1 MRRPWPA
8 HPFIFAGMP
17 VLALMAS
24 NLGVV
29 PLIHGLRPLILS
41 LTAAIL
47 LQLLFGALLHDGG
60 KAAVMSST
68 CLILFFSYGHVHIA
82 ALAALFLLLQ
92 RVFGFNEGPTLAV
105 WLHPFLTA
113 LCVGFFLLVLRAV
126 RRRAGQP
133 GEITRLLNLVTA
145 LLLLYPAVQVLRYGL
160 SLRED
165 RSTRSHSQPEGE
177 GQTSPDIYYIILDG
191 YGAERTLQQVYDYNN
206 HDFLQFLSSQGFY
219 IASESTSNYAQT
231 ILSLTSSLNF
241 DYLDELL
248 GEVETTDVNILI
260 PLLRNNQVR
269 RLLASEGYRF
279 VAFSTG
285 YGRTEIPNAEIYLQP
300 DLESAGTVE
309 SLLIETTFLRAVE
322 AFTSVVGMRFPY
334 PGYEAHRQQVLFILD
349 QLPLV
354 AEIPG
359 PKFVFAHILLPHP
372 PFVFD
377 PDGEELVQRHS
388 YELAD
393 GSDFLGTYAE
403 YIEGYRGQV
412 SYLNSSLEEI
422 IPRLIGGSPVDPIIV
437 LQGDHGP
444 GAGLDWRSPTAEGL
458 TERFRIL
465 DAIRLPGAAPELL
478 YPTMSPVNT
487 FRVILNQYFGTGL
500 ALLPDRSYFST
511 TSRPLEFQPVQP

>member
-1 MRRPWPA
+1 VRRPWPA

-29 PLIHGLRPLILS
+29 PLIQGLRPLILS

-47 LQLLFGALLHDGG
+47 LQLLFSALLRDGG
-60 KAAVMSST
+60 KAAVLSLT
-68 CLILFFSYGHVHIA
+68 CLVLFFSYGHAHIA
-82 ALAALFLLLQ
+82 ALATLFLLLQ
-92 RVFGFNEGPTLAV
+92 RVVGFNEGTTLAV
-105 WLHPFLTA
+105 WLHPFLIA
-113 LCVGFFLLVLRAV
+113 LCVSVFLLVLRAV
-126 RRRAGQP
+126 RRGAGQS

-165 RSTRSHSQPEGE
+165 RSTPSQPEVV

-206 HDFLQFLSSQGFY
+206 LDFLQFLSSQGFY
-219 IASESTSNYAQT
+219 VASESTSNYAQT

-241 DYLDELL
+241 DYLDEVL

-285 YGRTEIPNAEIYLQP
+285 YGRTEIPNADLYLQP
-300 DLESAGTVE
+300 SVDSAGLLE

-322 AFTSVVGMRFPY
+322 SFTSVVGLRFPY
-334 PGYEAHRQQVLFILD
+334 PGFQAHRQQVLFILD
-349 QLPLV
+349 QLPMV

-372 PFVFD
+372 PFVFG
-377 PDGEELVQRHS
+377 PEGEELVQRHS
-388 YELAD
+388 YELAN
-393 GSDFLGTYAE
+393 GSDFLGTYDE

-465 DAIRLPGAAPELL
+465 NAIRLPGAAPELL
-478 YPTMSPVNT
+478 YPAISPVNT
-487 FRVILNQYFGTGL
+487 FRVILNQYFRASLG
-500 ALLPDRSYFST
+500 LLPDRSYFST

>member
-41 LTAAIL
+41 LTAALL
-47 LQLLFGALLHDGG
+47 LQLLFGALLRDGG

-68 CLILFFSYGHVHIA
+68 CLILFFSYGHAHIA

-92 RVFGFNEGPTLAV
+92 RVVGFNEGTTLAV
-105 WLHPFLTA
+105 WLHPFLIA
-113 LCVGFFLLVLRAV
+113 LCVSVFLLVLRAV
-126 RRRAGQP
+126 RRGAGQS

-165 RSTRSHSQPEGE
+165 RSTPSQPEVV

-206 HDFLQFLSSQGFY
+206 LDFLQFLSSQGFY
-219 IASESTSNYAQT
+219 VASESTSNYAQT

-241 DYLDELL
+241 DYLDEVL

-285 YGRTEIPNAEIYLQP
+285 YGRTEIPNADLYLQP
-300 DLESAGTVE
+300 SVDSAGLLE

-322 AFTSVVGMRFPY
+322 SFTSVVGLRFPY
-334 PGYEAHRQQVLFILD
+334 PGFQAHRQQVLFILD
-349 QLPLV
+349 QLPMV

-372 PFVFD
+372 PFVFG
-377 PDGEELVQRHS
+377 PEGEELVQRHS
-388 YELAD
+388 YELAN
-393 GSDFLGTYAE
+393 GSDFLGTYDE

-465 DAIRLPGAAPELL
+465 NAIRLPGAAPELL
-478 YPTMSPVNT
+478 YPAISPVNT
-487 FRVILNQYFGTGL
+487 FRVILNQYFRASLG
-500 ALLPDRSYFST
+500 LLPDRSYFST
-511 TSRPLEFQPVQP
+511 TSRPLEFRPVQP